1 MPKKVK
7 DWILNIFLFSDLEE
21 NYYSGGCIVIS
32 AVGVHQAHEMH
43 QRREE
48 WPDVSKLLDL
58 QILTK
63 TFN

>member
-43 QRREE
+43 
-48 WPDVSKLLDL
+48 
-58 QILTK
+58 
-63 TFN
+63 